1 MPGKLRSRSGVS
13 SCSSIAFAAGM
24 ANGVSIRF
32 GPFRYSM
39 RKAGFAN
46 GSASTPTSRRSA
58 RASARVRFLQP
69 DLPAVLIT
77 GYTDAIDP
85 GASTLPVLAKPFR
98 AAELARAVA
107 EAIKGSAAM

>member
-1 MPGKLRSRSGVS
+1 
-13 SCSSIAFAAGM
+13 M
-24 ANGVSIRF
+24 ANGVSVRF

-39 RKAGFAN
+39 RQAGFAN
-46 GSASTPTSRRSA
+46 GSASTDVTEQ
-58 RASARVRFLQP
+58 RASERRVRFLQP

-77 GYTDAIDP
+77 GYADAIDP